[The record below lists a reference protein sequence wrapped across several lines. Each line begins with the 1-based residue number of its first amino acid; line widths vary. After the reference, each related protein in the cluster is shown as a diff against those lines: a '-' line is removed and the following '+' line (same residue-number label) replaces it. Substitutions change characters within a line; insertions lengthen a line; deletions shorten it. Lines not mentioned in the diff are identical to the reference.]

1 MASGQEPGQEK
12 AVISRIHRH
21 RLSAARIQ
29 EERVGWL
36 FVAPVMLYVVVVFI
50 LPALFMFYLALFRW
64 SPIEGSGPFV
74 GLQIVRETVR
84 DPLMWK
90 SFLNTAVFLLASVP
104 ATVLLSLLAAT
115 AFCRRSPLPWKSV
128 FKVAYFLPL
137 ITSLAATAFIWLW
150 MFNPS
155 YGLFN
160 TLLGI
165 LGLPRMNWLADTAQ
179 VIPSLAIMYVWVRL
193 GFDMAIFLAGL
204 EGIPEEFYEA
214 ATLDGAGKYQAFLK
228 ITLPLLNPQLV
239 LVGVIEVIT
248 ALRTFDLPYLATHG
262 GPLNASRTVVLHIYD
277 TAFHYNEPSKASV
290 VALLLFAVIL
300 LITFIQLRV
309 ASRQVDY

>member
-1 MASGQEPGQEK
+1 MASGQEPGQEE
-12 AVISRIHRH
+12 AVISRIPRHRH
-21 RLSAARIQ
+21 SAARIQ

-50 LPALFMFYLALFRW
+50 LPAIFMVYLALFRW

-84 DPLMWK
+84 DALMWK

-115 AFCRRSPLPWKSV
+115 AFCRRSPLPWKSF

-239 LVGVIEVIT
+239 LVSVIEVIT

>member
-1 MASGQEPGQEK
+1 M
-12 AVISRIHRH
+12 ISRAHLRQ
-21 RLSAARIQ
+21 LSLARIQ
-29 EERVGWL
+29 EERTGWL
-36 FVAPVMLYVVVVFI
+36 FVAPVMLYVVVVFL
-50 LPALFMFYLALFRW
+50 LPVLFMFYLAFFRW

-74 GLQIVRETVR
+74 GLQIVREALT
-84 DPLMWK
+84 DPLLWT
-90 SFLNTAVFLLASVP
+90 SFWNSAAFLLASVP
-104 ATVLLSLLAAT
+104 ATMILSLLAAT
-115 AFCRRSPLPWKSV
+115 AFCRRSPLPFKTF

-160 TLLGI
+160 TLLGT
-165 LGLPRMNWLADTAQ
+165 LGLPRLNWLTDTGQ

-214 ATLDGAGKYQAFLK
+214 ATLDGAGECQSFLK

-239 LVGVIEVIT
+239 LVGVVEVIT

-290 VALLLFAVIL
+290 VALVLFAVIL
-300 LITFIQLRV
+300 LITFVQLRV

>member
-1 MASGQEPGQEK
+1 MASRQEE
-12 AVISRIHRH
+12 AVTLRTRPR
-21 RLSAARIQ
+21 RLRAARIQ

-36 FVAPVMLYVVVVFI
+36 FVAPVMLYVVVVFV
-50 LPALFMFYLALFRW
+50 LPALFMVYLALFRW

-84 DPLMWK
+84 DPLLWT
-90 SFLNTAVFLLASVP
+90 SFFNTALFLVASVP
-104 ATVLLSLLAAT
+104 ATVLLSLLAAS
-115 AFCRRSPLPWKSV
+115 AFCRRSPLPFKNF

-160 TLLGI
+160 TT
-165 LGLPRMNWLADTAQ
+165 DTAQ
-179 VIPSLAIMYVWVRL
+179 VIPSLAIMYTWVRL

-214 ATLDGAGKYQAFLK
+214 ATLDGAGRWQAFFG

-239 LVGVIEVIT
+239 LVGVVEVIT

-309 ASRQVDY
+309 ASRQMDY

>member
-1 MASGQEPGQEK
+1 M
-12 AVISRIHRH
+12 ISQVKSRKHS
-21 RLSAARIQ
+21 LARIQ
-29 EERVGWL
+29 EERTGWL

-50 LPALFMFYLALFRW
+50 LPVLFMFYLAFFRW

-74 GLQIVRETVR
+74 GLKILQETLS
-84 DPLMWK
+84 DPLLWT
-90 SFLNTAVFLLASVP
+90 SFLNSAVFLLASVP
-104 ATVLLSLLAAT
+104 ATVVLSLLAAT
-115 AFCRRSPLPWKSV
+115 AFCRRSPLPFRNV

-137 ITSLAATAFIWLW
+137 VTSLAATAFIWLW

-160 TLLGI
+160 TLLGT
-165 LGLPRMNWLADTAQ
+165 LGLPRLNWLTDTAQ
-179 VIPSLAIMYVWVRL
+179 VIPSLAIMYIWVRL

-204 EGIPEEFYEA
+204 EGIPQEFYEA
-214 ATLDGAGKYQAFLK
+214 AKLDGAGNLQSFLK

-239 LVGVIEVIT
+239 LVGVVEVIT

-277 TAFHYNEPSKASV
+277 TAFHYNELSKASI
-290 VALLLFAVIL
+290 VALVLFAVIL
-300 LITFIQLRV
+300 LITFAQLRV
-309 ASRQVDY
+309 GSRKVDY

>member
-1 MASGQEPGQEK
+1 MTSGQRD
-12 AVISRIHRH
+12 AVISRERPR
-21 RLSAARIQ
+21 RLPAARIQ

-36 FVAPVMLYVVVVFI
+36 FVAPVMLYVAVIFA
-50 LPALFMFYLALFRW
+50 LPALFMCYLALFRW

-74 GLQIVRETVR
+74 GLQIIQETVR
-84 DPLMWK
+84 DPLLWT
-90 SFLNTAVFLLASVP
+90 SFSNTALFMLASVP

-115 AFCRRSPLPWKSV
+115 AFCRRSPLPFKSF

-160 TLLGI
+160 TLFGT
-165 LGLPRMNWLADTAQ
+165 LGLPRLNWLTDTAQ
-179 VIPSLAIMYVWVRL
+179 VIPSLAIMYTWVRL

-214 ATLDGAGKYQAFLK
+214 ATLDGAGTCQTFFK

-239 LVGVIEVIT
+239 LVGVVEVIT

>member
-1 MASGQEPGQEK
+1 MASGQEE
-12 AVISRIHRH
+12 AVISQIHRH

-36 FVAPVMLYVVVVFI
+36 FVAPIMLYVVVVFI

-90 SFLNTAVFLLASVP
+90 SFLNTAVFLLTSVP

-115 AFCRRSPLPWKSV
+115 AFCRRSPLPCKSF

-160 TLLGI
+160 TLFGI